1 MLTTACSSLAV
12 EKAFANVYFANVQLH
27 TTLSTTTASVGGLWH
42 ANVLSAVPNLTQ
54 LKTLHLSVSNKDY
67 RQSIMLQ
74 RLAACLES
82 LERLSMEGCTL
93 STGQTNYLAAG
104 MERAVAHVRSAG
116 SFRSEPTLAE
126 VLAPTLCNS
135 VVSLHVDLR

>member
-93 STGQTNYLAAG
+93 STGEILGQFVGHLVPLPLIACN
-104 MERAVAHVRSAG
+104 VRGTSDML
-116 SFRSEPTLAE
+116 ETTHWIE
-126 VLAPTLCNS
+126 LCS
-135 VVSLHVDLR
+135 MLCISS